1 MEIYRYKYL
10 YRYEKKN
17 LKLIYFNL
25 FCIMILF
32 YKILIID
39 TILELILYNNIQLK
53 FNYLFI
59 ERK

>member
-1 MEIYRYKYL
+1 MRKRIF
-10 YRYEKKN
+10 
-17 LKLIYFNL
+17 KLIYFNL
-25 FCIMILF
+25 FCITILF

-53 FNYLFI
+53 FNFLFI

>member
-1 MEIYRYKYL
+1 MRKRIF
-10 YRYEKKN
+10 
-17 LKLIYFNL
+17 KLIYFNL

-39 TILELILYNNIQLK
+39 TIFELILYNNIQLK
-53 FNYLFI
+53 FNFLFI